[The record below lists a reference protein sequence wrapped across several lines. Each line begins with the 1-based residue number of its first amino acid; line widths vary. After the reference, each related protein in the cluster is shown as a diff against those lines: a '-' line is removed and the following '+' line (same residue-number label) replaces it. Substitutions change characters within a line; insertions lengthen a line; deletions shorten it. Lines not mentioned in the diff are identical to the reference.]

1 MAKYSRI
8 AVIYGSDTSEWEI
21 SCKSGEFTAES
32 IDNTVY
38 EVYEIFARFGKWQL
52 AAYRKKNSQRVA
64 IEEKSRPDIDKSDF
78 SVVLDGEKVNFDYAY
93 IMQHGTPGENG
104 LTQGY
109 LQIIGIP
116 FSSCDSF
123 VSAVA
128 FDKYSCKTYIRNLD
142 CVKFAPDV
150 FVRKGEDEEAFVAK
164 VNSTLSYPVFV
175 KPTAGGSSFG
185 VTKVKKPEDL
195 PAALQYAFSE
205 GDTVIA
211 EQGVEGRELTCAAYF
226 DGSKVVTLPQVEI
239 TTENEYFDYDAK
251 YNGKSNEI
259 CPAPV
264 SESERQAISTATA
277 GIYSM
282 LGCKGLVRVDYILA
296 KDGLYFLEINMIPGM
311 TKASLVPR
319 MVRTAGMKMSDFLS
333 TVIEN
338 S

>member
-1 MAKYSRI
+1 MAKYKRI

-21 SCKSGEFTAES
+21 SCRSGEFTAES

-264 SESERQAISTATA
+264 SETERQAIATATA

-311 TKASLVPR
+311 TRASLVPR

>member
-1 MAKYSRI
+1 MAKYNRI

-21 SCKSGEFTAES
+21 SCRSGEFTAES

-78 SVVLDGEKVNFDYAY
+78 SVVLNGEKVKFDYAY

-264 SESERQAISTATA
+264 SESERQEIARATA

-296 KDGLYFLEINMIPGM
+296 EDGLYFLEINMIPGM

>member
-1 MAKYSRI
+1 MAKYKRI

-21 SCKSGEFTAES
+21 SCRSGEFTAES

-64 IEEKSRPDIDKSDF
+64 IEEKSRPDINKSDF

-150 FVRKGEDEEAFVAK
+150 FVRKGDDADAFVAK
-164 VNSTLSYPVFV
+164 VNATLSYPVFV

-195 PAALQYAFSE
+195 REALKYAFSE

-264 SESERQAISTATA
+264 SESERQAIATATA

-296 KDGLYFLEINMIPGM
+296 EDGLYFLEINMIPGM

>member
-21 SCKSGEFTAES
+21 SCRSGEFTAES

-150 FVRKGEDEEAFVAK
+150 FVRKGEDEEAFMAK

-185 VTKVKKPEDL
+185 VTKVKKPGDL
-195 PAALQYAFSE
+195 PAALKYAFSE

-211 EQGVEGRELTCAAYF
+211 EQGIEGRELTCAAYF

-311 TKASLVPR
+311 TRASLVPR

>member
-1 MAKYSRI
+1 MAKYNRI

-21 SCKSGEFTAES
+21 SCRSGEFTAES
-32 IDNTVY
+32 IDDTVY

-264 SESERQAISTATA
+264 SETERQAIATATA

-311 TKASLVPR
+311 TRASLVPR